1 LDISTEK
8 KIGSSR
14 NFWKFHTYGNK
25 RIKFN
30 NNQNT
35 KWQWKRIYS
44 KKFIDICNKAGIQR
58 NLIVPRNPQSNG
70 RAERLN
76 GTIIN
81 ATKALLNQAKL
92 SYHFWEDAVRTA
104 VKIYNMTPRTA
115 IKFKIP
121 DELYYHKEVNIDNL
135 RVIGC
140 KAYYYIDASLK
151 NSKFDNNTLYGIFL
165 GYDEYSPGYVIFG
178 TNDCKTH
185 CSWCRIRRRYP
196 RNFNFNNKTN
206 NKENYTPE
214 ELNTKEDKDEDL
226 ENELNENNSNVHHQS
241 NNNQNVLLIQ
251 QNFNNNTSNFN
262 SNYTSEDSHENPQN
276 NDNNNSSN
284 NNVINSTVE
293 LIKNKF
299 KISKC
304 SSVNHILGI
313 TMVTIKL
320 VYIPP
325 KISLLEKDWDTYV

>member
-1 LDISTEK
+1 
-8 KIGSSR
+8 
-14 NFWKFHTYGNK
+14 
-25 RIKFN
+25 
-30 NNQNT
+30 
-35 KWQWKRIYS
+35 
-44 KKFIDICNKAGIQR
+44 
-58 NLIVPRNPQSNG
+58 
-70 RAERLN
+70 
-76 GTIIN
+76 
-81 ATKALLNQAKL
+81 
-92 SYHFWEDAVRTA
+92 
-104 VKIYNMTPRTA
+104 MTPRTA

-135 RVIGC
+135 RVFGC
-140 KAYYYIDASLK
+140 KAYYYIDTPLK
-151 NSKFDNNTLYGIFL
+151 NSKFNNNTLPEIFL
-165 GYDEYSPGYVIFG
+165 GYDEHSPRYVIFG
-178 TNDCKTH
+178 TNDYKIHIACDAV
-185 CSWCRIRRRYP
+185 IEEDIP
-196 RNFNFNNKTN
+196 GNFNFNNKTN
-206 NKENYTPE
+206 YKENYTPE
-214 ELNTKEDKDEDL
+214 ELNTKEDEDEDL

-325 KISLLEKDWDTYV
+325 KISLLEKD